1 MIYHL
6 NFHRI
11 LEKNFIHFSAGFDKQ
26 QRTLGEKIKKLNKIL
41 FIHKNQKMKSSD
53 SQKKS
58 QLESEIK
65 QKVAFIHKNGKINE
79 RISEKIFA

>member
-26 QRTLGEKIKKLNKIL
+26 QRTLGEKIKKSNKIL

-58 QLESEIK
+58 
-65 QKVAFIHKNGKINE
+65 
-79 RISEKIFA
+79 